1 MLPPST
7 SLQANG
13 TGGCKHS
20 QAKKLGDVTTLNLTM
35 LKAGVTGDG
44 GETWN
49 LNVIPVCRG
58 HCMST
63 SDCQLLFHCLGRFL
77 CHTARIPA

>member
-1 MLPPST
+1 MDGC
-7 SLQANG
+7 NG
-13 TGGCKHS
+13 TDRQQQAEGSSSSSGGGGGCKHS

-49 LNVIPVCRG
+49 LNVIPVREREREAKY
-58 HCMST
+58 T
-63 SDCQLLFHCLGRFL
+63 TLI
-77 CHTARIPA
+77 TE